1 LFKSAIIYTAI
12 MSAKKGKKKVTL
24 GYRMI
29 EMLGK
34 KFDELDK
41 DKSGSLTLDE
51 LFALSDTGAADAE
64 KIMEHFDMNGD
75 QEIEREEFKHVGL
88 ILLSNQKFREVD
100 TDGNGTLDPHE
111 FKAALLQLNYEP
123 EQIDKLFKRADADKN
138 GVVDRFEF
146 LSALLHMIT
155 DNDSDFNLGAAWAQQ
170 KVEDSTQGLQVALE
184 PHFGP
189 LPEGMEP
196 GTKVLRLED
205 VGEILVNSSNL
216 VNIKIPLKVRV
227 EEKDEIKLI
236 PMELSLPLKIST
248 DLMQDAVT
256 QQWKKVYK
264 MLLD

>member
-1 LFKSAIIYTAI
+1 
-12 MSAKKGKKKVTL
+12 L

-29 EMLGK
+29 EMLGR

-41 DKSGSLTLDE
+41 DGNGSLTLDE
-51 LFALSDTGAADAE
+51 LFALSDTGVEDAE

-75 QEIEREEFKHVGL
+75 QEIEKEEFKHVGL

-100 TDGNGTLDPHE
+100 TDGNGTLDFDE

-123 EQIDKLFKRADADKN
+123 DQIEKLYKRADSDKN

-155 DNDSDFNLGAAWAQQ
+155 DNDSNFDLSAAWAGQ
-170 KVEDSTQGLQVALE
+170 KVEDATQGLQVALE

-189 LPEGMEP
+189 LPEGSEP
-196 GTKVLRLED
+196 DTKVLRLED

-216 VNIKIPLKVRV
+216 INIKIPMKVRI

-248 DLMQDAVT
+248 DLMQDEVT

-264 MLLD
+264 MLLN

>member
-1 LFKSAIIYTAI
+1 

-100 TDGNGTLDPHE
+100 TDGNGTLDPEE

-123 EQIDKLFKRADADKN
+123 HQIEKLFKRADADKN

-170 KVEDSTQGLQVALE
+170 KVEDSSQGLQVALE

-189 LPEGMEP
+189 LPEGTEP

-227 EEKDEIKLI
+227 DDKDEIKLI

-248 DLMQDAVT
+248 DLMQETVT

>member
-1 LFKSAIIYTAI
+1 
-12 MSAKKGKKKVTL
+12 
-24 GYRMI
+24 
-29 EMLGK
+29 
-34 KFDELDK
+34 
-41 DKSGSLTLDE
+41 
-51 LFALSDTGAADAE
+51 
-64 KIMEHFDMNGD
+64 MNGD

-100 TDGNGTLDPHE
+100 TDGNGTLDPSE

-123 EQIDKLFKRADADKN
+123 EQLYGDPDVAKLIDKLFRRADADKN

-155 DNDSDFNLGAAWAQQ
+155 DNDSDFNLSAAWAQQ
-170 KVEDSTQGLQVALE
+170 KVEDSSQGLQVALE

-189 LPEGMEP
+189 LPEGTEP

-227 EEKDEIKLI
+227 EDKDEIKLI

-248 DLMQDAVT
+248 DLMQETVT